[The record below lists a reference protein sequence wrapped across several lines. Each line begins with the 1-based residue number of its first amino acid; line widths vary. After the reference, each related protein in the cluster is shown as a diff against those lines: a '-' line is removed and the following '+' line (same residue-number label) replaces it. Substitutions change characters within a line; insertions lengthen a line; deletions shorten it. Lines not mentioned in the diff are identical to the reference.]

1 VPLLRNDRGQKR
13 NGLYLQLEQTGKAL
27 LITSVFCKSMSIL
40 SSIRCYEG
48 VKIIKLLSL
57 VVRFHFISI
66 WAIRAI
72 RAAVFRVTDI
82 LFVDKD
88 NSLSLQ

>member
-1 VPLLRNDRGQKR
+1 MPLLRNDRGQKR

-66 WAIRAI
+66 WAIRA
-72 RAAVFRVTDI
+72 AVFRVTDI